1 LGLSLISSVLRA
13 IFGIFG
19 LRRRTASATGKQSRT
34 QATQDSRST
43 REEGGGHKKKKKLI
57 QKDEGEYLDFEEI

>member
-1 LGLSLISSVLRA
+1 MSILLFFFIFILALILLGLSLISSVLRA

-34 QATQDSRST
+34 QATQESRST
-43 REEGGGHKKKKKLI
+43 REEGGG
-57 QKDEGEYLDFEEI
+57 